1 MENQQNIMPCDLE
14 AERSVIGAMI
24 IDERAVDDAAEI
36 VEPVDFYST
45 KYQEIYKAILQ
56 VIDEKKPVDYITL
69 EDKLKSNNMY
79 EIIGG
84 IDELI
89 SISEAV

>member
-45 KYQEIYKAILQ
+45 KYQEI
-56 VIDEKKPVDYITL
+56 
-69 EDKLKSNNMY
+69 
-79 EIIGG
+79 
-84 IDELI
+84 
-89 SISEAV
+89 